1 MSFMVVGESLKN
13 YSKGS
18 PRMAGK
24 SAHGKTNKQTK
35 KETRPRIRA
44 AGGEDVVV
52 LGLWRPSSLPHQLLP
67 TDIFKI
73 ITQRGGRLGR
83 RLVGEGTQIL
93 TTLVTASH
101 SPVAIRSSEV
111 FISRANLWLR
121 PELSYE
127 DKRVGGTC
135 TQRKHTLLGKWETW
149 R

>member
-1 MSFMVVGESLKN
+1 MV
-13 YSKGS
+13 
-18 PRMAGK
+18 
-24 SAHGKTNKQTK
+24 KQTK

-44 AGGEDVVV
+44 AGGEDGAV
-52 LGLWRPSSLPHQLLP
+52 LGLWSPSSLSHQLLP
-67 TDIFKI
+67 TDIFRI

-83 RLVGEGTQIL
+83 RLAREGTQVL
-93 TTLVTASH
+93 TTLATASR
-101 SPVAIRSSEV
+101 SPVAIRPSEI
-111 FISRANLWLR
+111 FISRAKLWLR

>member
-1 MSFMVVGESLKN
+1 M
-13 YSKGS
+13 
-18 PRMAGK
+18 
-24 SAHGKTNKQTK
+24 
-35 KETRPRIRA
+35 
-44 AGGEDVVV
+44 
-52 LGLWRPSSLPHQLLP
+52 LGLWRPSSLPHPLLT

-83 RLVGEGTQIL
+83 RLVEEGTQVLTIL
-93 TTLVTASH
+93 ATASR

-111 FISRANLWLR
+111 FILRANLWLR

>member
-1 MSFMVVGESLKN
+1 MGNLSRTILKEVLGWLERAPMV
-13 YSKGS
+13 
-18 PRMAGK
+18 
-24 SAHGKTNKQTK
+24 KQTK

-44 AGGEDVVV
+44 AGGEDGVV
-52 LGLWRPSSLPHQLLP
+52 LGLWRPSSLSHQLLP
-67 TDIFKI
+67 TDIFRI

-83 RLVGEGTQIL
+83 RLAGEGTQVL
-93 TTLVTASH
+93 TTLARASH

-111 FISRANLWLR
+111 FILRANLWLR